1 MATTTMTLLAVV
13 RKGKDPETDCLREG
27 MRWLIHEFMEADV
40 SAQIGA
46 NRDARSDEHTTQ
58 RNGYRTRLWD
68 TRLGTVE
75 RAIPKLRTRS

>member
-13 RKGKDPETDCLREG
+13 RKGKDPETDVLRDG
-27 MRWLIHEFMEADV
+27 MRWLIHALMEADV

-46 NRDARSDEHTTQ
+46 NRDARSDERTTQ

-75 RAIPKLRTRS
+75 RAIPKLRTGS

>member
-1 MATTTMTLLAVV
+1 MATTTMTLLDVV
-13 RKGKDPETDCLREG
+13 RKGNDPETDFLREG

-46 NRDARSDEHTTQ
+46 NRDARSDERTTQ

-75 RAIPKLRTRS
+75 RAIPKLRTGS